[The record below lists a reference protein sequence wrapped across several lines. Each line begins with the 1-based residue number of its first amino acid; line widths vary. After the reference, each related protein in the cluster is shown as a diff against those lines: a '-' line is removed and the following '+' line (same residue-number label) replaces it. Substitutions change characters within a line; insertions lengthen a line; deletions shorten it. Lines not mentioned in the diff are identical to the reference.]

1 MSNII
6 LRPYQEL
13 AHKQS
18 MDEYEKGIIR
28 QLLVLFTGGG
38 KTKLTISLLD
48 RYKFKRVLWLCW
60 QEELVTQSAMAFIRD
75 KFDDSLA
82 DHIEQIG
89 FLNYVSSQ
97 TGLFGAGDYKMGC
110 IKADIWEPNGNVVMG
125 SVATMHRR
133 LDRLPEDYFD
143 AVVCDE
149 AHLFGSVSAIKILD
163 YFKPKLLLGL
173 TATPQRETGVM
184 LSDIFQKIV
193 FEYSLDKGIRDG
205 YAAEMDAIRI
215 KTSTSLDNVKT
226 TAGEL
231 NLSDLSNEVN
241 NLARNQQIV
250 DSYRKYAEGRQCIA
264 FCVDILHSLDL
275 AETFRNNGYSCYAVS
290 SDEDRT
296 PRRKEN
302 VRDYKNGKIQ
312 ILTNPSLLVT
322 GFDAPDTGCIIM
334 ACPTKSLTKYLQAVG
349 RGSRL
354 KSKQYVEKFGQNCIV
369 IDVVDA
375 TSRHSL
381 INAWELDRQ
390 KPIEERTFVSEEK
403 KKILLEDR
411 EAKKR
416 QVNITHKRDQDEKV
430 NLLSLPVIDLN
441 KYGPQKQKEAS
452 QKQLDWIAKLGYDVV
467 NESYTMEQV
476 QQILNSQQAAK
487 WQLDFLRKK
496 GYNIEGGCSVA
507 QYSIAKR
514 EIEKREQKELVQ
526 QYTPNNDG
534 KPFF

>member
-18 MDEYEKGIIR
+18 MEEHQKGVSK
-28 QLLVLFTGGG
+28 QLIVLFTGGG
-38 KTKLTISLLD
+38 KTKLTVSLLD
-48 RYKFKRVLWLCW
+48 KYNFKRVLWLCF
-60 QEELVTQSAMAFIRD
+60 QEELVSQSAMAFIRD

-82 DHIEQIG
+82 DHIEEVG

-97 TGLFGAGDYKMGC
+97 TGLFGAGSYKLGC

-149 AHLFGSVSAIKILD
+149 AHLFGSISAMKILE

-173 TATPQRETGVM
+173 TATPQRTTGIM
-184 LSDIFQKIV
+184 LSDIFEKIV

-215 KTSTSLDNVKT
+215 KTSTSLDSVKT

-231 NLSDLSNEVN
+231 NQADLSNEVN

-250 DSYRKYAEGRQCIA
+250 DSYRKYADGRMCIA
-264 FCVDILHSLDL
+264 FCVDISHSLDL
-275 AETFRNNGYSCYAVS
+275 AETFRSNGYTCQAVS

-296 PRRKEN
+296 PNRKEN
-302 VRDYKNGKIQ
+302 IKKYKEGSVQ
-312 ILTNPSLLVT
+312 MLTNPSLLVT

-369 IDVVDA
+369 IDVVDN

-381 INAWELDRQ
+381 INAWELDKQ
-390 KPIEERTFVSEEK
+390 KPVEERTFVSAEK
-403 KKILLEDR
+403 KKILLEER

-416 QVNITHKRDQDEKV
+416 QVNITHRRDEDEKV
-430 NLLSLPVIDLN
+430 NLLSLPKIDLA
-441 KYGPQKQKEAS
+441 KYGKQKQSPATE
-452 QKQLDWIAKLGYDVV
+452 KQLAWIAKLGYDTV

-476 QQILNSQQAAK
+476 QQILNSEQAAK
-487 WQLDFLRKK
+487 WQIDFLKK
-496 GYNIEGGCSVA
+496 NGYNVEFGCTVA
-507 QYSIAKR
+507 QYSLAKR
-514 EIEKREQKELVQ
+514 ELEKKAQKELVSK
-526 QYTPNNDG
+526 YTPNNNN